1 MAKQKSG
8 RVDIECDL
16 HGLTRDEAWI
26 QLQQVVALL
35 RRRKKGR
42 ARIIHGCG
50 EVLSEMV
57 YEFAQQAPDIEIE
70 QERNNAGASIIEL
83 IPGRARDFGLLV

>member
-1 MAKQKSG
+1 MARRKPI

-16 HGLTRDEAWI
+16 HGLTRDEAWGK
-26 QLQQVVALL
+26 LREVVSLL
-35 RRRKKGR
+35 RKRGKGR

-57 YEFAQQAPDIEIE
+57 FEFAAQAPDIEVVP
-70 QERNNAGASIIEL
+70 ERDNAGACIL
-83 IPGRARDFGLLV
+83 RLTC